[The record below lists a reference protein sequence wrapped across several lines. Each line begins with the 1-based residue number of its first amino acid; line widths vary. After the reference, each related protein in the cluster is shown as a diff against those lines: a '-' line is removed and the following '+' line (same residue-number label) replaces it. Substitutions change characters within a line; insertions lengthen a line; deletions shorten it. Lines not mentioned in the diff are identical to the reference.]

1 MCDRVLNADI
11 GFGVSRSFGTK
22 LDFLSRHLL
31 WIRQNDPGAK
41 SVIFSQYKDFLNV
54 LARAFA
60 HFKIAFSSFDKPNG
74 VRKFKEDPGVG
85 SLPSAM
91 HGY

>member
-1 MCDRVLNADI
+1 MCAHVFNADI
-11 GFGVSRSFGTK
+11 GSGVFSSFGSK
-22 LDFLSRHLL
+22 IDAMSRHLL

-41 SVIFSQYKDFLNV
+41 SVIFSQFKDFLNV

-60 HFKIAFSSFDKPNG
+60 QFKIAFSGFDKPNG